1 MFLFLFTFLIGLGFV
16 DSTVYTS
23 IIPKLSPTNGGNE
36 SCPLNFE
43 ALRELVIQKSHPLTL
58 LDVATECLYVLE
70 GYRMVRSVYLHET
83 GFFYPP
89 SSSSNA
95 CWSKYQLLSD
105 KLVPEF
111 DIKSTCGL
119 QNNWVTETCL
129 NITTKSQFES
139 LIPKVKLREITRF
152 CNNSLEENSSCSM
165 CKESL
170 SSVQATYFNGSK
182 LGNSTDC
189 TGYPLIYAAAIVNRY
204 GPTDKSTIKCLFT
217 LNFNSPTSSG
227 NKYKFTVS
235 SLVKVCAIC
244 FLGIVFVVWF
254 SLRRCKYQR
263 KMTRAKNL
271 TSSISKLNGINENI
285 SLVEFTLD
293 EIKQATNNLSWENVI
308 GKGQY
313 GNVYKG
319 VLPNGS
325 EVAMKRLKNCSALAD
340 SSFIHEVEVIASIR
354 HVNLLSLRG
363 YCTTNVSLE
372 SHHRIIVCDL
382 MKNGSLYDHLFG
394 RGRSTLSW
402 PIRKKIA
409 IGMARGLAYLHHGAQ
424 PAIIHRDIKPS
435 NILLDETYEPKLADF
450 GLAKYTLEGISHL
463 GTKLAGTLGY
473 VAPEYALYGQ
483 LTERSDVYGFGVVLL
498 ELLSGKKAVI
508 LDNDEQISLLTD
520 WAWALVREGRA
531 LEVVEETM
539 GDLGPE
545 EEMERYV
552 LVGVI
557 SSHPLLYARPTM
569 DQIVRILERNA
580 DVPSIMDRPFS
591 PLTEIDGV
599 SSSRND
605 VKEMSF
611 SVHHQ
616 LMISETN
623 NQNGL

>member
-1 MFLFLFTFLIGLGFV
+1 MGLGFV
-16 DSTVYTS
+16 DSSVSTS
-23 IIPKLSPTNGGNE
+23 TNLKLSSTKGGE
-36 SCPLNFE
+36 GSCPLSFE
-43 ALRELVIQKSHPLTL
+43 ALQELIIQKSHALAL
-58 LDVATECLYVLE
+58 IDVPTQCLYVLE
-70 GYRMVRSVYLHET
+70 GYRMVRSLYLRET

-89 SSSSNA
+89 SSSADA
-95 CWSKYQLLSD
+95 CWNMYRLVSNTLL
-105 KLVPEF
+105 PGF
-111 DIKSTCGL
+111 DMKSTCRL

-129 NITTKSQFES
+129 NITKMSQFES
-139 LIPKVKLREITRF
+139 LIPEFKLREITRF
-152 CNNSLEENSSCSM
+152 CNNSLEENPSCRK

-170 SSVQATYFNGSK
+170 SSVQATYFNNSMD
-182 LGNSTDC
+182 NSTDC
-189 TGYPLIYAAAIVNRY
+189 IGYPLIYAAAAVNRY
-204 GPTDKSTIKCLFT
+204 GPTDKSTIKCLFS
-217 LNFNSPTSSG
+217 LNFDSPTSSA
-227 NKYKFTVS
+227 NKCKFTVS
-235 SLVKVCAIC
+235 SLVKFGAIG
-244 FLGIVFVVWF
+244 FSVIVFVVWF
-254 SLRRCKYQR
+254 LLQR
-263 KMTRAKNL
+263 GKCQSKMMRAQKL
-271 TSSISKLNGINENI
+271 TNSMSKLDEINENI
-285 SLVEFTLD
+285 TFVEFTLD

-308 GKGQY
+308 GKGRY

-325 EVAMKRLKNCSALAD
+325 EVALKRLKNCSASAD
-340 SSFIHEVEVIASIR
+340 SSFIHEVEVIASVR
-354 HVNLLSLRG
+354 HVNLLPLRG
-363 YCTTNVSLE
+363 YCTTNISLE
-372 SHHRIIVCDL
+372 NRHRIIVCDL

-394 RGRSTLSW
+394 RGRSMLSW

-450 GLAKYTLEGISHL
+450 GLAKYTREGISHL
-463 GTKLAGTLGY
+463 STKLAGTLGY

-508 LDNDEQISLLTD
+508 LDNEEQTSLLTD

-539 GDLGPE
+539 GDLGSE

-569 DQIVRILERNA
+569 DQIVRILDRSA

-591 PLTEIDGV
+591 PLTKIDHV
-599 SSSRND
+599 SSSHND

-611 SVHHQ
+611 SADH
-616 LMISETN
+616 
-623 NQNGL
+623 